1 MLHLYCQDQAGPHRI
16 AIHDDGAGT
25 AGAVGAADMRAC
37 EAKIVPYAISQ
48 RGAWLN
54 LHLNRL
60 AIDIECYVHDGCSG
74 FGGGAGQGALHKG
87 GEQGATIAGGAV
99 NVVGWIDDP
108 CCHLGGRRYGVRID
122 GAAIQH
128 GFRSG

>member
-60 AIDIECYVHDGCSG
+60 AIDIE
-74 FGGGAGQGALHKG
+74 
-87 GEQGATIAGGAV
+87 
-99 NVVGWIDDP
+99 
-108 CCHLGGRRYGVRID
+108 
-122 GAAIQH
+122 
-128 GFRSG
+128 